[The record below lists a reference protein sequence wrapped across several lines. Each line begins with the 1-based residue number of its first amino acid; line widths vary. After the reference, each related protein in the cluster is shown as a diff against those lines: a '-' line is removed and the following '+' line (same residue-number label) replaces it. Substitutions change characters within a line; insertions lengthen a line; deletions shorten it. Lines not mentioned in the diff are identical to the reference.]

1 MGMYSDIRVPAAYIR
16 GAGVIGKVGQ
26 FASARAKRVLVVG
39 GKKALAVVQEPLL
52 ASLKQNAVEVVG
64 IEWYGGEC
72 TWGNIDKI
80 SEIAANK
87 GAELIIATGGGKA
100 LDTGKA
106 AAFKNQIP
114 CITIPT
120 IAATCAAL
128 TPLSII
134 HDEHG
139 KYVENSGNS
148 ACPAGVFVDTEVII
162 KAPKKWLFAGMGDTL
177 AKWYELRASTSKIP
191 ASSWTLGGINNGRI
205 CYEIIEKFGPGAK
218 KAIEKQVIDDDFE
231 FTIDAIIFY
240 AGMSSILGGDKCRA
254 AAAHPIYF
262 GFTNIP
268 AAHNLGHGLLVGFG
282 NLCLLALEGRSE
294 SEILEAIKLAKD
306 CGVPIKLSEIAELSE
321 ADLQV
326 VGEVAANAND
336 MKNMPVDVTKQMVVD
351 AIKYIDRLA
360 CANF

>member
-1 MGMYSDIRVPAAYIR
+1 MISQIRIPSSYFR
-16 GAGVIGKVGQ
+16 GAGVLGKIGEFVN
-26 FASARAKRVLVVG
+26 ARAKKALLVG
-39 GKKALAVVQEPLL
+39 GKKAVATVQEQLL
-52 ASLKQNAVEVVG
+52 ASLKQSDVEVVG

-72 TWGNIDKI
+72 TWANIEKL
-80 SEIAANK
+80 SQTATAK
-87 GAELIIATGGGKA
+87 GAELIIAIGGGKA

-106 AAFKNQIP
+106 ASYKNNIP
-114 CITIPT
+114 CITVPT

-139 KYVENSGNS
+139 KYVENSEKS
-148 ACPAGVFVDTEVII
+148 ASPAGVFVDTEVII
-162 KAPKKWLFAGMGDTL
+162 KAPQKWLFAGMGDTL

-191 ASSWTLGGINNGRI
+191 SSSWTMGGINNGRI
-205 CYEIIEKFGPGAK
+205 CYEVIEKFGPGAK
-218 KAIEKQVIDDDFE
+218 NAIEKQVIDDSFE

-268 AAHNLGHGLLVGFG
+268 AAHDLGHGLLVGFG

-294 SEILEAIKLAKD
+294 AEINEAIKLAKD
-306 CGVPIKLSEIAELSE
+306 CGVPIKLSEIADLSE
-321 ADLQV
+321 ADLQI

-336 MKNMPVDVTKQMVVD
+336 MKNMPVEVTQHMVVCS
-351 AIKYIDRLA
+351 IKLIDRLA